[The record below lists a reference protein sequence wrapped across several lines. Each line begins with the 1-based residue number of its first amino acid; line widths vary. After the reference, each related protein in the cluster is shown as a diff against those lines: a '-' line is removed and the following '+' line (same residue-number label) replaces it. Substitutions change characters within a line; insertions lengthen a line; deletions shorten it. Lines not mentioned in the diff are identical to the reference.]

1 MKVSVIIM
9 GPVIICKVEGGTV
22 RFGDGQNNSPN
33 DSSNSI
39 RGQGLENSG
48 TNVVFNN
55 GPTRKNNRR
64 NGC

>member
-9 GPVIICKVEGGTV
+9 GPVIIGKVEGGTV
-22 RFGDGQNNSPN
+22 RFGDGQNESPN

-39 RGQGLENSG
+39 SGQGSENSG
-48 TNVVFNN
+48 ANVVVNN
-55 GPTRKNNRR
+55 GPTRKTNRR